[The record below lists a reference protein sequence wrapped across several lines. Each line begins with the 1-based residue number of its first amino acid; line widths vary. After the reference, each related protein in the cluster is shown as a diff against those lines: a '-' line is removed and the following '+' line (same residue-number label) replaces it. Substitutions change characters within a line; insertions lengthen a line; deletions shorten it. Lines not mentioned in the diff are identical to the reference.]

1 MFTWWIVLFYFTHCG
16 GGCMGELARMVKRK
30 MQHQT
35 REGCATL
42 DMNDAASFA

>member
-1 MFTWWIVLFYFTHCG
+1 
-16 GGCMGELARMVKRK
+16 

-42 DMNDAASFA
+42 SMNDAASFARGLRNPRGRTVGCFLAQYVAPIQLVAGS